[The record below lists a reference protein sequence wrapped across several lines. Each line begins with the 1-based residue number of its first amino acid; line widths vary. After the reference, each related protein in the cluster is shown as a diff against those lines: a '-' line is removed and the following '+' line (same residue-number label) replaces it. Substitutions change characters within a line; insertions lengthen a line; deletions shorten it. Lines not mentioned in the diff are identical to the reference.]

1 MNNKNEDLDII
12 SLPIEM
18 DYAKIDSR
26 FRLVNIAAQRA
37 REIALGA
44 KKRVET
50 RFKKPATIAICEAIS
65 GKLEYITGEEARK
78 AREEEKKLIDYR
90 KILEERRRVPED
102 IKELERDLKVY
113 VHSKEETMDLNELF
127 SNQQEGAEE

>member
-1 MNNKNEDLDII
+1 MNKNEDLDII
-12 SLPIEM
+12 SLPIEI
-18 DYAKIDSR
+18 DYTKIDSR

-50 RFKKPATIAICEAIS
+50 GFKKPATIAILEAIS

-102 IKELERDLKVY
+102 IKELERDLRVY
-113 VHSKEETMDLNELF
+113 VHSKEETRDLNELF
-127 SNQQEGAEE
+127 SNQEEGAEE